1 MSFGYSTFH
10 AKGASNHASIDGA
23 VEQESVN
30 PHGLRDALQSG
41 LSSVARKAVDVH
53 PLEISELYHDTQE
66 DRMNYA
72 MLRSTQ
78 GIHAPL
84 RLQMEKFLVKQPSRN
99 SVMPSSNLHL
109 DVLNGKDETIDLED
123 VLNAPEYWEKEVH
136 PHLLLEKRLDASN

>member
-1 MSFGYSTFH
+1 MSFGYPTFH
-10 AKGASNHASIDGA
+10 ANCAINHASIDSA

-30 PHGLRDALQSG
+30 PHGLRDVLQSG
-41 LSSVARKAVDVH
+41 LSSVARKAADVY
-53 PLEISELYHDTQE
+53 PLEMSELYHDTKE

-109 DVLNGKDETIDLED
+109 DVLNGKDETIDFEGL
-123 VLNAPEYWEKEVH
+123 LNAPEYWEKEVH
-136 PHLLLEKRLDASN
+136 PHLLLEKD